1 MKQLFLIR
9 HAKSS
14 WSLPL
19 NDVDR
24 PLTNRGIQDA
34 HLVSAEVSQELPQ
47 TYLFWSSIAKRASE
61 TAILVAQ
68 NVSYPIGSI
77 QFKAEL
83 YTFDVK
89 KLEQIIKSCPDN
101 CDHLIVCGHNE
112 AITNFVNKFG
122 DRFIDNVPTSGFV
135 KIAFNTNSW
144 KDIVNGKTLRTI
156 FPKEL
161 K

>member
-1 MKQLFLIR
+1 MKQLYLLR

-14 WSLPL
+14 WTSPL

-24 PLTNRGIQDA
+24 PLTNRGIHDV
-34 HLVSAEVSQELPQ
+34 HLVSTVISNELP
-47 TYLFWSSIAKRASE
+47 TAYMFWCSIAKRATE
-61 TAILVAQ
+61 TAIVLAQ
-68 NVSYPIGSI
+68 NISFPLESI
-77 QFKAEL
+77 QFKTEL
-83 YTFDVK
+83 YTFDDR
-89 KLEQIIKSCPDN
+89 KLEQIIKSCSDS

-122 DRFIDNVPTSGFV
+122 DKFIDNVPTSGFV
-135 KIAFNTNSW
+135 KLAFNVSRWN
-144 KDIVNGKTLRTI
+144 DIAKGQTLKTV

>member
-1 MKQLFLIR
+1 MKQLYLIR

-14 WSLPL
+14 WSSPL

-34 HLVSAEVSQELPQ
+34 HLVSGVVFHELPEA
-47 TYLFWSSIAKRASE
+47 YLFWSSIAKRAKE
-61 TAILVAQ
+61 TAVILAQ
-68 NVSYPIGSI
+68 NVSYPLESI

-83 YTFDVK
+83 YTFDDR
-89 KLEQIIKSCPDN
+89 KLEQIIKSCSN
-101 CDHLIVCGHNE
+101 SCDHLIVCGHNE

-122 DRFIDNVPTSGFV
+122 DRFIDNVSTSGFV
-135 KIAFNTNSW
+135 KLTFNANCW
-144 KDIVNGKTLRTI
+144 KDIADGQTLKTI

>member
-89 KLEQIIKSCPDN
+89 N
-101 CDHLIVCGHNE
+101 
-112 AITNFVNKFG
+112 
-122 DRFIDNVPTSGFV
+122 
-135 KIAFNTNSW
+135 
-144 KDIVNGKTLRTI
+144 
-156 FPKEL
+156 
-161 K
+161 

>member
-1 MKQLFLIR
+1 MKQLYLIR

-14 WSLPL
+14 WSSPL

-34 HLVSAEVSQELPQ
+34 HLVSGVVFHELPEAC
-47 TYLFWSSIAKRASE
+47 LFWSSIAKRAKE
-61 TAILVAQ
+61 TAVILAQ
-68 NVSYPIGSI
+68 NVSYPLESI

-83 YTFDVK
+83 YTFDDR
-89 KLEQIIKSCPDN
+89 KLEQIIKSCSES

-135 KIAFNTNSW
+135 KLAFNANCW
-144 KDIVNGKTLRTI
+144 KDIADGQTLKTI

>member
-1 MKQLFLIR
+1 MKQLYLIR

-14 WSLPL
+14 WSSPL

-34 HLVSAEVSQELPQ
+34 HLVSGVVFHELPEA
-47 TYLFWSSIAKRASE
+47 YLFWSSIAKRAKE
-61 TAILVAQ
+61 TAVILAQ
-68 NVSYPIGSI
+68 NVSYPLESI

-83 YTFDVK
+83 YTFDNR
-89 KLEQIIKSCPDN
+89 KLEQIIKSCSDS

-122 DRFIDNVPTSGFV
+122 DCILPNVPTSGFV
-135 KIAFNTNSW
+135 SIQFDDDQWSNIK
-144 KDIVNGKTLRTI
+144 NGRILKTI
-156 FPKEL
+156 FPKDL